1 MRIAHLIQVMVSW
14 ILLFDVNRVACIIDE
29 FYWLVRYSAVMGLS
43 QVCRI
48 CKTQTIKD
56 GFSRAAWDTL
66 VQRHSTEPNEK
77 VLEAY
82 KISNV

>member
-1 MRIAHLIQVMVSW
+1 MLVMVKW
-14 ILLFDVNRVACIIDE
+14 TLFFDVNVVSFVLDE
-29 FYWLVRYSAVMGLS
+29 FYWLARYSAVMGLS
-43 QVCRI
+43 HVCRL